1 MSETQL
7 SKAQAP
13 TAKIDF
19 HPFADDTIE
28 NPYPGFAMLRKDA
41 PVYEVESL
49 FLRIISRYDDVVTA
63 LRDSE
68 GFSSTII
75 DVSFSADYTPV
86 PGGSSGFNMMAM
98 DPPGHTRLRRLVNRA
113 FTPKAVANLHGAVET
128 FVADAILRVRDE
140 PEWDFVDEIG
150 KALPVNI
157 FFTLLGVEPDMY
169 GQARQWSDDLMTAT
183 RFTVGRQVPTPEQDA
198 YTRAAMKD
206 YGNYLEHLVNV
217 RREHPGDDLV
227 SGLVQAAE
235 EGEKLSH
242 HEVLT
247 MIYLLIGAG
256 TESTQKLISN
266 TLLAFLN
273 HPEQY
278 QMLRADRSLIGNAV
292 QEVLRFDGPAIFM
305 ARITT
310 RDVEMAGTV
319 IPAQSPCFVSFA
331 SANHDET
338 KFHDPETFDITRDTS
353 RLVAFGHGL
362 HRCLGAPLASLEATV
377 VLEQLVDNYSGF
389 DWDPSR
395 VVRDDSFFIRGLN
408 HLPISPKSS

>member
-1 MSETQL
+1 MIMSETQM
-7 SKAQAP
+7 STPA
-13 TAKIDF
+13 IDF
-19 HPFADDTIE
+19 HPFADDTID
-28 NPYPGFAMLRKDA
+28 NPYPGFALLRKYA

-75 DVSFSADYTPV
+75 DASFSGDYTPV
-86 PGGSSGFNMMAM
+86 PGGSAGFNMMAV
-98 DPPGHTRLRRLVNRA
+98 DPPEHTRLRRLVNRA
-113 FTPKAVANLHGAVET
+113 FTPKAVAGLRGAIET
-128 FVADAILRVRDE
+128 FVADAITRVRDE
-140 PEWDFVDEIG
+140 PEWDFVDQIG

-157 FFTLLGVEPDMY
+157 FFELLGVEPDMY
-169 GQARQWSDDLMTAT
+169 RQARQWSDDLMAAS
-183 RFTVGRQVPTPEQDA
+183 RFTIGRQVPTPEQDA

-206 YGNYLEHLVNV
+206 YGNYLEHLVNI

-273 HPEQY
+273 HPDQY
-278 QMLRADRSLIGNAV
+278 QMLRDDRSLIGNAV

-310 RDVEMAGTV
+310 LDVEMAGTV

-331 SANHDET
+331 SANHDES
-338 KFHDPETFDITRDTS
+338 KFPDPETFDITRDS
-353 RLVAFGHGL
+353 SGLVAFGHGL
-362 HRCLGAPLASLEATV
+362 HRCLGAPLAGLEGTV
-377 VLEQLVDNYSGF
+377 VLEQLVDNFSGF

-408 HLPISPKSS
+408 HLPIAPIRG